1 MELTIPRISG
11 DSLTIRL
18 DTGQQLYV
26 VGANGTGKSA
36 LFQHWVTS
44 VGNPPIK
51 RIAAHRQM
59 WLPSGNLDFTAQ
71 SRKQYEQNRMQWDR
85 EDNSRWMEHSPAQ
98 RQSAVLFDLVA
109 KDNTRYRTIGQYID
123 NNSQEEATAFALQSE
138 SPFKQ
143 LNDLLRLGTLTVSLR
158 NSNDEEILAQHMNN
172 DPSFSIAQMSDG
184 ERAGAIMAANVLT
197 VEPGTTLL
205 IDEPERHLHRS
216 IIEPFLS
223 ALFAKRQD
231 CAFVI
236 STHEIALPIANPAA
250 NAVILRSCEWNGNR
264 PRAWDAEVLESGA
277 ELPEDLKRD
286 ILGARRRILFVE
298 GTTNSRD
305 LSLYGALFPEL
316 SVIPKGS
323 CNEVIRAVNGLR
335 SSQEHHHVEA
345 FGLIDRDDRE
355 RDETEKLAEGGV
367 FALDVC
373 SVESLYYCS
382 DAIASVAHR
391 QAESLGCDPHAML
404 EVATQSAL
412 ESIGADQDL
421 HERMAA
427 RRSERLVHNRFTTH
441 LPDWRNIKS
450 AGEQLTISEPMENP
464 YQGELNHFKGL
475 VESGDL
481 NGLNGLIARYGP
493 EGLRESSVFER
504 IVTTLGCR
512 SQADYERMVVARVRD
527 DANLTESLKRR
538 IHPLAELLDGGRSND
553 A

>member
-1 MELTIPRISG
+1 
-11 DSLTIRL
+11 
-18 DTGQQLYV
+18 
-26 VGANGTGKSA
+26 
-36 LFQHWVTS
+36 
-44 VGNPPIK
+44 
-51 RIAAHRQM
+51 
-59 WLPSGNLDFTAQ
+59 
-71 SRKQYEQNRMQWDR
+71 
-85 EDNSRWMEHSPAQ
+85 
-98 RQSAVLFDLVA
+98 
-109 KDNTRYRTIGQYID
+109 
-123 NNSQEEATAFALQSE
+123 
-138 SPFKQ
+138 
-143 LNDLLRLGTLTVSLR
+143 
-158 NSNDEEILAQHMNN
+158 MNN

-250 NAVILRSCEWNGNR
+250 NAVILRSCEWNDNR

-382 DAIASVAHR
+382 DAIESVAHR

-421 HERMAA
+421 HERW
-427 RRSERLVHNRFTTH
+427 
-441 LPDWRNIKS
+441 PQD
-450 AGEQLTISEPMENP
+450 
-464 YQGELNHFKGL
+464 
-475 VESGDL
+475 
-481 NGLNGLIARYGP
+481 
-493 EGLRESSVFER
+493 
-504 IVTTLGCR
+504 
-512 SQADYERMVVARVRD
+512 VARD
-527 DANLTESLKRR
+527 GTQ
-538 IHPLAELLDGGRSND
+538 PLHDPPARLEKHQGSW
-553 A
+553 